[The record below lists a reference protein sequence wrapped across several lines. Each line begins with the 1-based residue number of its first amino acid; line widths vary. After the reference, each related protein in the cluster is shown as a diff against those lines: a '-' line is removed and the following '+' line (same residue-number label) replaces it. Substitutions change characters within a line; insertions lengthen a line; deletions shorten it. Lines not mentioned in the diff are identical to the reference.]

1 MGVDFEFMTDS
12 NGRPQIYFIDKG
24 KKTVDVGNKLSDF
37 TIQRELGKGH
47 FGSVC
52 LVVSN
57 KTKKLYAMKQIKSS
71 MYKSQNYL
79 EVEREVKLLE
89 NLSHP
94 HVITYFS
101 SFKENNDFYI
111 VTEYI
116 NNGSLLDLMKKNIQQ
131 KKHIE
136 EKTIWILLI
145 QSLGGL
151 LYLHQNKK
159 IVHRDIKPDNLLLD
173 MNGNLK
179 ISDFGLSAIISEE
192 ADENV
197 KCHNTVTG
205 AIQFMA
211 PEVAMGK
218 KYDFKSDLYMLGLT
232 FFLLTTNRLP
242 EKKLDMG
249 ICIIPIKY
257 EDAKMPDYYSEN
269 LKKIIN
275 KLLIINPEE
284 RPSTRKAYFEAIT
297 YYSIKYLKVTS
308 FIAPL
313 QCLYSIPSFFI
324 YFKNGKV
331 KTIIENNENT
341 DDKKYIVTK
350 AFQNAFNICDPLNFN
365 YKLAE
370 SECIKLRIMIYATKE
385 RTIQNSEISLSD
397 VVPDLLNKIHLE
409 LNKYVKNASKN
420 GINNINNEDN
430 DNNDNNNN
438 DVEQTI
444 DSSNEQQVISH
455 AIKNYTEH
463 FRSKISDL
471 FFYLTK
477 TVHECPECQNI
488 LKYTTDVVVL
498 SGLYPERAGIYL
510 NKTDLN
516 IIDLF
521 KHYRK
526 KRLFLDFNENCQ
538 NCGTIIKDIN
548 LTKIFYTSPQ
558 NLILSISN
566 YNENKYK
573 LAIDEIIDLK
583 DFVERSDISNI
594 VYKLI
599 GAIFID
605 KKEDENIYVS
615 IARNIQLNDGS
626 WLYFNGNSIIKC
638 SFNELINHKNLKM
651 LFYTNEKL
659 QI

>member
-24 KKTVDVGNKLSDF
+24 RKKIDVGNKLSDF

-47 FGSVC
+47 FGSVS

-94 HVITYFS
+94 HIITYFS
-101 SFKENNDFYI
+101 SFKEDNDFYI

-116 NNGSLLDLMKKNIQQ
+116 NNGRLLDLMKKNIQQ
-131 KKHIE
+131 KKLIE
-136 EKTIWILLI
+136 EKIIWILLI

-197 KCHNTVTG
+197 KFHNTVAG

-249 ICIIPIKY
+249 IFILPIKY
-257 EDAKMPDYYSEN
+257 EDAKMPDYYSEY
-269 LKKIIN
+269 LKTIIN

-284 RPSTRKAYFEAIT
+284 RPSTRKAYYEAIT

-308 FIAPL
+308 FMATL
-313 QCLYSIPSFFI
+313 QCLYSIPSFFA

-341 DDKKYIVTK
+341 DDKKYIITK
-350 AFQNAFNICDPLNFN
+350 VFQNAFNICDPFNFN

-385 RTIQNSEISLSD
+385 RTIENPEISLSD
-397 VVPDLLNKIHLE
+397 IVPDLLNKIHLE
-409 LNKYVKNASKN
+409 LNKYVKNSIKN
-420 GINNINNEDN
+420 GINNINNEDE
-430 DNNDNNNN
+430 DDNNN
-438 DVEQTI
+438 DIEQTI
-444 DSSNEQQVISH
+444 DFSNEQQVINS

-477 TVHECPECQNI
+477 TVHECPKCQSI

-526 KRLFLDFNENCQ
+526 KRLFVDFNENCQ
-538 NCGTIIKDIN
+538 NCGAIIKDIN

-558 NLILSISN
+558 DLILNISN
-566 YNENKYK
+566 SNEDKYK
-573 LAIDEIIDLK
+573 LTINETIDLK
-583 DFVERSDISNI
+583 DFVERSDISNV

-599 GAIFID
+599 GAIFIE
-605 KKEDENIYVS
+605 KNEDEKKYIS
-615 IARNIQLNDGS
+615 ITRNIKLNDGS
-626 WLYFNGNSIIKC
+626 WLYFNGNSILKC

-659 QI
+659 